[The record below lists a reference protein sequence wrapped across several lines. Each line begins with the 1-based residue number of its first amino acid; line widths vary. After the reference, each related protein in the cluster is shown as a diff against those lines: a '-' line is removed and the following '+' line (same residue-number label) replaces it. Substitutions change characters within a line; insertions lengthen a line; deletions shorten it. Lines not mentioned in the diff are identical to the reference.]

1 MSPTPTTSEF
11 VAPDIA
17 ILARR
22 ESAYPTGSNGCV
34 ICPQTTPTCPKC
46 AKDEE
51 CTMRTATC
59 QQCPVYVCLAKEK
72 NGSSGVPIGGIVGGA
87 IGGIVVLLLVAGVF
101 YYHFVYRK
109 KHPRLDDE
117 DMALSDY
124 EYDNSLEDDDVSS
137 GNDKRDSSISSPLDP
152 QVGAA
157 LEKPP
162 QRRTNSGNNVA
173 NRRLSSYESFTRPK
187 TRYNR
192 RPKRVANSVAG
203 ARTRVG
209 QERAQGPYIDPRS
222 LNRNSVATTISTTNA
237 SNILPIA
244 YIPGVTVRPT
254 KNNTRSIYSYETDS
268 IFSDLDTL
276 ENASIIGDVMKANN
290 PGLELRGKN
299 ATMTAIK
306 AQPRLVNVDRIEEED
321 EDEDVSDEEPHLSS
335 QRASKLNASSLTN
348 LGQTAQEY
356 ESDDSDVDLD
366 IGEITRATSVKR
378 KQASLVRS
386 SIGQDREILLDIPAP
401 QHRNANDVA
410 LDLIGA
416 PPQAG
421 DGASVTQSTDSFI
434 LDIAMDDGKETGE
447 RSPFDDPE
455 IEYK

>member
-1 MSPTPTTSEF
+1 MSPTPTTFELF
-11 VAPDIA
+11 VPDRA
-17 ILARR
+17 IFARQ
-22 ESAYPTGSNGCV
+22 ESSYPTGSNGCV
-34 ICPQTTPTCPKC
+34 ICPQNPPTCPKC
-46 AKDEE
+46 NKDEE
-51 CTMRTATC
+51 CTMRAATC
-59 QQCPVYVCLAKEK
+59 QQCPVYICLAKEK
-72 NGSSGVPIGGIVGGA
+72 SGSSSVSIGGIVGGA
-87 IGGIVVLLLVAGVF
+87 IGGIVVLLLVAGVL
-101 YYHFVYRK
+101 YYRFIYRK

-117 DMALSDY
+117 DMAMSDY
-124 EYDNSLEDDDVSS
+124 EYDNSLEDDTSS

-152 QVGAA
+152 QVGGA

-162 QRRTNSGNNVA
+162 QRRTNSGNNLA

-192 RPKRVANSVAG
+192 RPKRVANSVGG
-203 ARTRVG
+203 ARTRTG
-209 QERAQGPYIDPRS
+209 QERLQGQGPYIDPQS

-321 EDEDVSDEEPHLSS
+321 EDEDVSDEEPHQSAYRSS
-335 QRASKLNASSLTN
+335 KANASSLSN
-348 LGQTAQEY
+348 LGQTTAEY

-378 KQASLVRS
+378 KQATVA
-386 SIGQDREILLDIPAP
+386 QDREILLDIPPP
-401 QHRNANDVA
+401 QQRHANDVA
-410 LDLIGA
+410 LSFMEA
-416 PPQAG
+416 PPRAG
-421 DGASVTQSTDSFI
+421 DSASMAESTGTFI
-434 LDIAMDDGKETGE
+434 LDIAKDDGKDSGE

-455 IEYK
+455 IEYR